1 MSYCEK
7 HFTDSHNLGQM
18 KILKTLAIIFIL
30 GGSSAYFI
38 GCQPPPTISF
48 DPDLTG
54 TIIGP
59 YSGNYVVNY
68 ETDPQ
73 KNFSSQ
79 INLVISAVDKT
90 TIRIDAQ
97 GGDSFECTISGS
109 LNSLVLKDIK
119 NTKGVYSLADHLDGA
134 FINGRLYYKVTGT
147 SNGGAFYAEF
157 TVI

>member
-1 MSYCEK
+1 MK
-7 HFTDSHNLGQM
+7 KL
-18 KILKTLAIIFIL
+18 KILFMVLVI
-30 GGSSAYFI
+30 GGSLSSFM
-38 GCQPPPTISF
+38 GCQPPPTITL

-54 TIIGP
+54 TIVGP
-59 YSGNYVVNY
+59 YTGNYVVNY
-68 ETDPQ
+68 ATEPQ

-79 INLVISAVDKT
+79 INLVISAVNKT

-97 GGDSFECTISGS
+97 GGDSFECTIAGS

-119 NTKGVYSLADHLDGA
+119 NTKGVYSLADHLEGA